1 MTASIW
7 RIGQLL
13 NSVQTSF
20 VGLLQVWT
28 IPLVLLLS
36 LASGYTTYYGLS
48 HFITPWIALVIT
60 VAVQSV
66 IVICSLELASVHW
79 SANAARFLTVVVT
92 LLIALFVSVSFS
104 YFKFYELSQQDTIL
118 LSRQQSLEIE
128 ISRYLDE
135 VSRQK
140 SELIAEQQRQ
150 TKQAAIEANQAFLGA
165 LPNMQGEQ
173 RNRVGR
179 GRVWSHYNALL
190 QGEQAKLKDMEA
202 QFEALDT
209 QMRETRTALQTFS
222 MNLQNAAAY
231 DQVIASVNAVRSEV
245 DRLIVGRG
253 GRSMPGPKLG
263 SFAEFSQGITPSF
276 AMWEDLSLFA
286 LACAAMVDF
295 FTLVLSYRLE
305 FTAPGPLTEEERD
318 LAFRGISEF
327 NEFLINRNDELQFV
341 IEKSELER
349 ARRYSDWLRMFV
361 VAFLLNRGFLRKVD
375 ERSVEFAPNL
385 YPIISE
391 RLRART
397 APGATET
404 VNVPSRLAVVPE
416 TKRHG

>member
-1 MTASIW
+1 MSTSVW

-48 HFITPWIALVIT
+48 HFITPWIALIIT

-66 IVICSLELASVHW
+66 MVICSLELASVHW
-79 SANAARFLTVVVT
+79 RANATRFVTVVAT
-92 LLIALFVSVSFS
+92 LLIAVFVSVSFS
-104 YFKFYELSQQDTIL
+104 YFKFYELSQQDNIL
-118 LSRQQSLEIE
+118 LNRQRELETE
-128 ISRYLDE
+128 INRYLDE
-135 VSRQK
+135 VSGQK
-140 SELIAEQQRQ
+140 SAMIVEQQQ
-150 TKQAAIEANQAFLGA
+150 QVKSAAIEANQAFLGA
-165 LPNMQGEQ
+165 LPNMHQDQ
-173 RNRVGR
+173 RSRVGR
-179 GRVWSHYNALL
+179 GPVWSHYNAQL
-190 QGEQAKLKDMEA
+190 QNEQSKLKELEN
-202 QFEALDT
+202 QFRVLDT

-222 MNLQNAAAY
+222 INLQNAAAY
-231 DQVIASVNAVRSEV
+231 DQVVAAVNAVRSEV
-245 DRLIVGRG
+245 DRLIAGRG
-253 GRSMPGPKLG
+253 GRSLTGPRIG
-263 SFAEFSQGITPSF
+263 SFAEFSRGITPSF

-318 LAFRGISEF
+318 LAFEGIGEF
-327 NEFLINRNDELQFV
+327 TEFVINRNDELQFV

-349 ARRYSDWLRMFV
+349 ARRYSDWLRIFV

-391 RLRART
+391 RLRTRREIE
-397 APGATET
+397 ATDQSD
-404 VNVPSRLAVVPE
+404 VASHLAVVTD
-416 TKRHG
+416 TKRHA